1 MLQRS
6 RRGASTLEEI
16 AQRSGS
22 ARLRLRWRW
31 CGARFQKVNF
41 RHMKHS
47 KKKEEQAPV
56 SEQDVMG
63 SENDFAP
70 DGNAGSA
77 EPGDASFDASGG
89 TAAADGSGAA
99 GAANAGVTGS
109 SDLASERDKYL
120 RLAAE
125 YDNYRKRSAKE
136 RSDAGTRAQ
145 ADLVRQLVEAL
156 DDVARFAHVDPA
168 TTDAATIVQ
177 GVDMVEKKLLK
188 SLGAAGLEIINPVGE
203 TFDPALHEAVATEPT
218 SAREDDH
225 VVSRV
230 YQPGY
235 LFKSQLLRPAR
246 VVVKQWNG

>member
-1 MLQRS
+1 
-6 RRGASTLEEI
+6 
-16 AQRSGS
+16 
-22 ARLRLRWRW
+22 
-31 CGARFQKVNF
+31 
-41 RHMKHS
+41 
-47 KKKEEQAPV
+47 
-56 SEQDVMG
+56 MG
-63 SENDFAP
+63 SP
-70 DGNAGSA
+70 DDYPPGGSSSQGDGQDA
-77 EPGDASFDASGG
+77 EPPFDGGADAGDAS
-89 TAAADGSGAA
+89 TAA
-99 GAANAGVTGS
+99 GAATIGGGDASQAGPDAAV
-109 SDLASERDKYL
+109 ERDRYL

-125 YDNYRKRSAKE
+125 YDNYRKRAAKE
-136 RSDAGTRAQ
+136 RSDAGARAQ

-168 TTDAATIVQ
+168 TTDANTVVQ

-188 SLGAAGLEIINPVGE
+188 ALGNAGLEVINPVGE

-235 LFKSQLLRPAR
+235 VFKSQLLRPAR

>member
-1 MLQRS
+1 MR
-6 RRGASTLEEI
+6 
-16 AQRSGS
+16 
-22 ARLRLRWRW
+22 
-31 CGARFQKVNF
+31 
-41 RHMKHS
+41 HS
-47 KKKEEQAPV
+47 KKKGEQAPP
-56 SEQDVMG
+56 SEQVMG

-70 DGNAGSA
+70 GGNAAGEQGA
-77 EPGDASFDASGG
+77 DPSFDSSGG
-89 TAAADGSGAA
+89 TAAADGSGTA
-99 GAANAGVTGS
+99 GTASLDVTEGRPSDSDVAG
-109 SDLASERDKYL
+109 EREKYL

-145 ADLVRQLVEAL
+145 ADLVRQLIEAL

-168 TTDAATIVQ
+168 TTDAATVVQ

-188 SLGAAGLEIINPVGE
+188 SLGSAGLEIINPVGE

-235 LFKSQLLRPAR
+235 VFKSQLLRPAR

>member
-1 MLQRS
+1 MR
-6 RRGASTLEEI
+6 
-16 AQRSGS
+16 
-22 ARLRLRWRW
+22 
-31 CGARFQKVNF
+31 
-41 RHMKHS
+41 HS
-47 KKKEEQAPV
+47 KKKGEQPPL

-70 DGNAGSA
+70 GGSEGVA
-77 EPGDASFDASGG
+77 QGADPSFDASGG

-99 GAANAGVTGS
+99 GAASAGATES
-109 SDLASERDKYL
+109 RPDSDLATEREKYL

-136 RSDAGTRAQ
+136 RSDAGARAQ

-168 TTDAATIVQ
+168 TTDAGTIVQ

-188 SLGAAGLEIINPVGE
+188 ALGGAGLEVINPVGE

-235 LFKSQLLRPAR
+235 VFKSQLLRPAR

>member
-1 MLQRS
+1 MR
-6 RRGASTLEEI
+6 
-16 AQRSGS
+16 
-22 ARLRLRWRW
+22 
-31 CGARFQKVNF
+31 
-41 RHMKHS
+41 HS
-47 KKKEEQAPV
+47 KKKTGDAPLPD
-56 SEQDVMG
+56 QDAMG
-63 SENDFAP
+63 SADDYAP
-70 DGNAGSA
+70 GASQGDGQSGEPAFSDSAASGADSATAGIDSA
-77 EPGDASFDASGG
+77 TAGDATSETETNRPGSDV
-89 TAAADGSGAA
+89 AA
-99 GAANAGVTGS
+99 
-109 SDLASERDKYL
+109 ERDKYL

-136 RSDAGTRAQ
+136 RQDAGTRAQ
-145 ADLVRQLVEAL
+145 AELVRNLVEAL

-168 TTDAATIVQ
+168 STDAGTIVQ

-188 SLGAAGLEIINPVGE
+188 ALGNAGLEVINPVGE

-218 SAREDDH
+218 PEPQDDH

>member
-1 MLQRS
+1 
-6 RRGASTLEEI
+6 
-16 AQRSGS
+16 
-22 ARLRLRWRW
+22 
-31 CGARFQKVNF
+31 
-41 RHMKHS
+41 MKHS
-47 KKKEEQAPV
+47 KKKGDQTPMG
-56 SEQDVMG
+56 EQDVVG

-70 DGNAGSA
+70 GGNAAGA
-77 EPGDASFDASGG
+77 EGGDSSFDASGG
-89 TAAADGSGAA
+89 TAAADGSGDP
-99 GAANAGVTGS
+99 GAASPGVTETA
-109 SDLASERDKYL
+109 DVASERDRYL

-145 ADLVRQLVEAL
+145 ADLVRQLIEAL

-168 TTDAATIVQ
+168 TTDAATVVQ

-188 SLGAAGLEIINPVGE
+188 SLGSAGLEIINPVGE

-218 SAREDDH
+218 SAKEDDH
-225 VVSRV
+225 VVARV

>member
-1 MLQRS
+1 M
-6 RRGASTLEEI
+6 
-16 AQRSGS
+16 GS
-22 ARLRLRWRW
+22 ADDY
-31 CGARFQKVNF
+31 
-41 RHMKHS
+41 
-47 KKKEEQAPV
+47 AP
-56 SEQDVMG
+56 G
-63 SENDFAP
+63 
-70 DGNAGSA
+70 GSA
-77 EPGDASFDASGG
+77 SQGDGQGG
-89 TAAADGSGAA
+89 DPPFSESSDPAADSGAA
-99 GAANAGVTGS
+99 TGASESATASASRGE
-109 SDLASERDKYL
+109 SDLSGERDKYL

-125 YDNYRKRSAKE
+125 YDNYRKRAAKE
-136 RSDAGTRAQ
+136 RQDAGARAQ

-168 TTDAATIVQ
+168 TTDAGTIVQ

-188 SLGAAGLEIINPVGE
+188 ALGNAGLEVINPVGE

>member
-1 MLQRS
+1 MR
-6 RRGASTLEEI
+6 
-16 AQRSGS
+16 
-22 ARLRLRWRW
+22 
-31 CGARFQKVNF
+31 
-41 RHMKHS
+41 HS
-47 KKKEEQAPV
+47 KKKGDQPPLG
-56 SEQDVMG
+56 EQDVMG
-63 SENDFAP
+63 SEDDFAP
-70 DGNAGSA
+70 GGSDGAHV
-77 EPGDASFDASGG
+77 E
-89 TAAADGSGAA
+89 GAA
-99 GAANAGVTGS
+99 FDGS
-109 SDLASERDKYL
+109 SDTDRADAAGPDISVSDSGGRGTDDLATERDKYL

-136 RSDAGTRAQ
+136 RQDAGTRAQ

-156 DDVARFAHVDPA
+156 DDVARFAHIDPA
-168 TTDAATIVQ
+168 TTDATTVVQ

-188 SLGAAGLEIINPVGE
+188 ALGGAGLEVINPLGE

-235 LFKSQLLRPAR
+235 VFRSQLLRPAR

>member
-1 MLQRS
+1 MR
-6 RRGASTLEEI
+6 
-16 AQRSGS
+16 
-22 ARLRLRWRW
+22 
-31 CGARFQKVNF
+31 
-41 RHMKHS
+41 HS
-47 KKKEEQAPV
+47 KKKGENPPLPD
-56 SEQDVMG
+56 QDAMG
-63 SENDFAP
+63 SADEYAP
-70 DGNAGSA
+70 GGSA
-77 EPGDASFDASGG
+77 SQGDGQGG
-89 TAAADGSGAA
+89 DPPFG
-99 GAANAGVTGS
+99 GS
-109 SDLASERDKYL
+109 SDPAADTGAATGAAQSGTAETDRVESDLPSERDRYL

-125 YDNYRKRSAKE
+125 YDNYRKRAAKE
-136 RSDAGTRAQ
+136 RQDAGSRAQ

-168 TTDAATIVQ
+168 TTDAGTIVQ

-188 SLGAAGLEIINPVGE
+188 ALGNAGLEVINPVGE

>member
-1 MLQRS
+1 
-6 RRGASTLEEI
+6 
-16 AQRSGS
+16 
-22 ARLRLRWRW
+22 
-31 CGARFQKVNF
+31 
-41 RHMKHS
+41 MKHS
-47 KKKEEQAPV
+47 KKKGDRTPV
-56 SEQDVMG
+56 GEQDVMG
-63 SENDFAP
+63 SEDDFAP
-70 DGNAGSA
+70 GVSDRAQAQGAAFGSSSDDDGPETSGTDTSVR
-77 EPGDASFDASGG
+77 DSGG
-89 TAAADGSGAA
+89 SG
-99 GAANAGVTGS
+99 TE
-109 SDLASERDKYL
+109 DLATERDKYL

-136 RSDAGTRAQ
+136 RQDAGTRAQ

-156 DDVARFAHVDPA
+156 DDVARFAHIDPA
-168 TTDAATIVQ
+168 TTDATTVVQ

-188 SLGAAGLEIINPVGE
+188 ALGGAGLEIINPLGE

-235 LFKSQLLRPAR
+235 LFRSQLLRPAR

>member
-1 MLQRS
+1 MR
-6 RRGASTLEEI
+6 
-16 AQRSGS
+16 
-22 ARLRLRWRW
+22 
-31 CGARFQKVNF
+31 
-41 RHMKHS
+41 HS
-47 KKKEEQAPV
+47 KKKGDHTPLT
-56 SEQDVMG
+56 EQDVMG
-63 SENDFAP
+63 SEDDFAP
-70 DGNAGSA
+70 GG
-77 EPGDASFDASGG
+77 GDDAQ
-89 TAAADGSGAA
+89 ARGAA
-99 GAANAGVTGS
+99 FDGS
-109 SDLASERDKYL
+109 SDTDSPGQADGTDTSVGDRGGPGTDDLATERDKYL

-156 DDVARFAHVDPA
+156 DDVARFAHIDPA
-168 TTDAATIVQ
+168 TTDATTVVQ

-188 SLGAAGLEIINPVGE
+188 ALGGAGLEVINPLGE

-235 LFKSQLLRPAR
+235 VFRSQLLRPAR

>member
-1 MLQRS
+1 MRHS
-6 RRGASTLEEI
+6 R
-16 AQRSGS
+16 
-22 ARLRLRWRW
+22 
-31 CGARFQKVNF
+31 
-41 RHMKHS
+41 
-47 KKKEEQAPV
+47 KKGEQTPLH
-56 SEQDVMG
+56 EQDALG

-70 DGNAGSA
+70 GGS
-77 EPGDASFDASGG
+77 EGDAQVEDPSQG
-89 TAAADGSGAA
+89 
-99 GAANAGVTGS
+99 GVTDTGPS
-109 SDLASERDKYL
+109 ESDLAGERERYL

-136 RSDAGTRAQ
+136 RQDAGARAQ
-145 ADLVRQLVEAL
+145 ADLVRELVEAL
-156 DDVARFAHVDPA
+156 DDVARFAHIDPT
-168 TTDAATIVQ
+168 TTDASTVVQ

-188 SLGAAGLEIINPVGE
+188 ALGAAGLKIINPVGE

-235 LFKSQLLRPAR
+235 LFKSQLLRPAH

>member
-1 MLQRS
+1 MRHS
-6 RRGASTLEEI
+6 RKKGENPSLPDQDAMGSADDYAPGGSAS
-16 AQRSGS
+16 QGDGQGGDPPFSGS
-22 ARLRLRWRW
+22 GDPAADAGTATG
-31 CGARFQKVNF
+31 GAEAATADTRGGE
-41 RHMKHS
+41 S
-47 KKKEEQAPV
+47 
-56 SEQDVMG
+56 
-63 SENDFAP
+63 
-70 DGNAGSA
+70 
-77 EPGDASFDASGG
+77 EPG
-89 TAAADGSGAA
+89 
-99 GAANAGVTGS
+99 
-109 SDLASERDKYL
+109 ERDRYL

-125 YDNYRKRSAKE
+125 YDNYRKRAAKE
-136 RSDAGTRAQ
+136 RQDAGSRAQ

-168 TTDAATIVQ
+168 TTDAGTIVQ

-188 SLGAAGLEIINPVGE
+188 ALGNAGLEVINPVGE

-235 LFKSQLLRPAR
+235 VFKSQLLRPAR

>member
-1 MLQRS
+1 MR
-6 RRGASTLEEI
+6 
-16 AQRSGS
+16 
-22 ARLRLRWRW
+22 
-31 CGARFQKVNF
+31 
-41 RHMKHS
+41 HS
-47 KKKEEQAPV
+47 KKKGEQTPLP
-56 SEQDVMG
+56 EQDVMG

-70 DGNAGSA
+70 GGGEGGAQG
-77 EPGDASFDASGG
+77 GDTSFDQSGG
-89 TAAADGSGAA
+89 TAAADGSGAT
-99 GAANAGVTGS
+99 GAASEGATESRPDTDAAG
-109 SDLASERDKYL
+109 ERERYL

-145 ADLVRQLVEAL
+145 ADLVRQLIEAL

-168 TTDAATIVQ
+168 TTDATTVVQ

-188 SLGAAGLEIINPVGE
+188 ALGAAGLEIINPVGE

-235 LFKSQLLRPAR
+235 VFKSQLLRPAR

>member
-1 MLQRS
+1 MR
-6 RRGASTLEEI
+6 
-16 AQRSGS
+16 
-22 ARLRLRWRW
+22 
-31 CGARFQKVNF
+31 
-41 RHMKHS
+41 HS
-47 KKKEEQAPV
+47 KKKGEQTPLG
-56 SEQDVMG
+56 EPHVMG
-63 SENDFAP
+63 SESDFAP
-70 DGNAGSA
+70 DGNAGGA
-77 EPGDASFDASGG
+77 EGGDSSFDASGG

-99 GAANAGVTGS
+99 GAANSGTTET
-109 SDLASERDKYL
+109 SDVASERDRYL

-145 ADLVRQLVEAL
+145 ADLVRQLIEAL

-168 TTDAATIVQ
+168 TTDAATVVQ

>member
-1 MLQRS
+1 MR
-6 RRGASTLEEI
+6 
-16 AQRSGS
+16 
-22 ARLRLRWRW
+22 
-31 CGARFQKVNF
+31 
-41 RHMKHS
+41 HS
-47 KKKEEQAPV
+47 KKKGEQTPL

-70 DGNAGSA
+70 DGNA
-77 EPGDASFDASGG
+77 ASGEASDPAFDDSDG
-89 TAAADGSGAA
+89 TVAADGSGAA
-99 GAANAGVTGS
+99 TSAGATES
-109 SDLASERDKYL
+109 PPESDLTSERERYL

-145 ADLVRQLVEAL
+145 ADLVRQLIEAL

-168 TTDAATIVQ
+168 TTDAATVVQ

-218 SAREDDH
+218 SAKEDDH

-235 LFKSQLLRPAR
+235 VFKSQLLRPAR

>member
-1 MLQRS
+1 
-6 RRGASTLEEI
+6 
-16 AQRSGS
+16 
-22 ARLRLRWRW
+22 
-31 CGARFQKVNF
+31 
-41 RHMKHS
+41 MKHS
-47 KKKEEQAPV
+47 RKKEDQTPL
-56 SEQDVMG
+56 SERDVIEGG
-63 SENDFAP
+63 SGNDF
-70 DGNAGSA
+70 
-77 EPGDASFDASGG
+77 EPGAGAPGARGEDSSFDASGG

-99 GAANAGVTGS
+99 GAASAAEGRGVA
-109 SDLASERDKYL
+109 DPASERDRYL

-145 ADLVRQLVEAL
+145 ADLVRQLIEAL

-168 TTDAATIVQ
+168 TTDAGTIVQ

-188 SLGAAGLEIINPVGE
+188 ALGGAGLEIINPVGE

-218 SAREDDH
+218 TAREDDH

-235 LFKSQLLRPAR
+235 LFKSQLLRPSR

>member
-1 MLQRS
+1 MR
-6 RRGASTLEEI
+6 
-16 AQRSGS
+16 
-22 ARLRLRWRW
+22 
-31 CGARFQKVNF
+31 
-41 RHMKHS
+41 HS
-47 KKKEEQAPV
+47 KRKSEQAPLPD
-56 SEQDVMG
+56 QDAMG
-63 SENDFAP
+63 SPDDYAP
-70 DGNAGSA
+70 GGAGSSQGDGQA
-77 EPGDASFDASGG
+77 DASFDAVSGTQG
-89 TAAADGSGAA
+89 DTRASSSMSDLEPSVGADQT
-99 GAANAGVTGS
+99 TGNES
-109 SDLASERDKYL
+109 ATRADRNDSDLAVERDKYL

-136 RSDAGTRAQ
+136 RQDAGARAQ
-145 ADLVRQLVEAL
+145 ADLARQLIDAL

-168 TTDAATIVQ
+168 TTDAGTVVQ
-177 GVDMVEKKLLK
+177 GVEMVEKKLMK
-188 SLGAAGLEIINPVGE
+188 ALGSAGLEVINPIGE

>member
-1 MLQRS
+1 MR
-6 RRGASTLEEI
+6 
-16 AQRSGS
+16 
-22 ARLRLRWRW
+22 
-31 CGARFQKVNF
+31 
-41 RHMKHS
+41 HS
-47 KKKEEQAPV
+47 KKKGEQAPV

-70 DGNAGSA
+70 GGNAAGQQGTG
-77 EPGDASFDASGG
+77 PSFDGSEG
-89 TAAADGSGAA
+89 TAVADGSGAVGATSA
-99 GAANAGVTGS
+99 GTTESRPADLDAG
-109 SDLASERDKYL
+109 EREKYL

-145 ADLVRQLVEAL
+145 ADLVRQLIEAL

-168 TTDAATIVQ
+168 TTDAATVVQ

-218 SAREDDH
+218 SAKEDDH

-235 LFKSQLLRPAR
+235 VFKSQLLRPAR